1 MTKFTLEDCLMFTTN
16 TSSKLFKAVL
26 TDRLK
31 DVGVTNTTWIS
42 LYFINSHDIIFQNNL
57 AKLVG
62 ITGPS
67 MVKIVQRLDDEGLI
81 YQQQDSKDHR
91 KKLISLTED
100 GIKKYNEI
108 LSIVIEF
115 QKTMTKGLSQKE
127 LDIVANVFD
136 KMIRNAK
143 KALS

>member
-1 MTKFTLEDCLMFTTN
+1 
-16 TSSKLFKAVL
+16 
-26 TDRLK
+26 
-31 DVGVTNTTWIS
+31 
-42 LYFINSHDIIFQNNL
+42 
-57 AKLVG
+57 
-62 ITGPS
+62 

-81 YQQQDSKDHR
+81 YQQEDSKDHR
-91 KKLISLTED
+91 KKLISLIED

-115 QKTMTKGLSQKE
+115 EKTMTKGLSQKE

>member
-31 DVGVTNTTWIS
+31 DVGVTNNTWIS
-42 LYFINSHDIIFQNNL
+42 LYFINSHDIIPQNNL

-81 YQQQDSKDHR
+81 YQQEDSKDHR

-115 QKTMTKGLSQKE
+115 EKTMTKGLSQKE

>member
-31 DVGVTNTTWIS
+31 DVGVTNNTWFS
-42 LYFINSHDIIFQNNL
+42 LYFINSHDIISQNNL

-62 ITGPS
+62 ITEPS

-81 YQQQDSKDHR
+81 YQQQDIKDHR

-115 QKTMTKGLSQKE
+115 EKTMTKGLSQKE

>member
-16 TSSKLFKAVL
+16 TSPKLFKAVL

-31 DVGVTNTTWIS
+31 DVGVTYNTWIS
-42 LYFINSHDIIFQNNL
+42 LYFINSHDIISQNNL

-62 ITGPS
+62 ITGSS

-108 LSIVIEF
+108 LSIFIEY

>member
-1 MTKFTLEDCLMFTTN
+1 MTKFILEDCLMSTTN

-31 DVGVTNTTWIS
+31 DVGVTNNTWIS
-42 LYFINSHDIIFQNNL
+42 LYFINSHDIISQNNL

-62 ITGPS
+62 ITEPS